1 MSAAGSPRWSRP
13 RAPVADPAPL
23 RERIDAAL
31 REVIDPEIGLDV
43 VELGLVY
50 GVALDGA
57 DVAVQLTMTTAA
69 CPLGEQI
76 LEDATTRLQAVSG
89 IGVVHVELVWEPP
102 WSPDRMSPAAK
113 ELLGWSA

>member
-1 MSAAGSPRWSRP
+1 M
-13 RAPVADPAPL
+13 ADEPPL
-23 RERIDAAL
+23 PDRVDAAL

-50 GVALDGA
+50 GVEFDGA
-57 DVAVQLTMTTAA
+57 DVTVQLTMTTAA

-76 LEDATTRLQAVSG
+76 LEDATTRLQAIAG
-89 IGVVHVELVWEPP
+89 IGAVHVELVWEPP
-102 WSPDRMSPAAK
+102 WSPARMSAAAK

>member
-1 MSAAGSPRWSRP
+1 M
-13 RAPVADPAPL
+13 ADQAL
-23 RERIDAAL
+23 RDRVEAAL

-50 GVALDGA
+50 GVEVAAA

-76 LEDATTRLQAVSG
+76 LEDATTRLRAIPG
-89 IGVVHVELVWEPP
+89 IGAVHVELVWEPP

>member
-1 MSAAGSPRWSRP
+1 MAEPSLSDQVWT
-13 RAPVADPAPL
+13 
-23 RERIDAAL
+23 AL

-50 GVALDGA
+50 GVEIDAA
-57 DVAVQLTMTTAA
+57 DVTVQLTMTTAA

-76 LEDATTRLQAVSG
+76 LEDATTRLQAVPG
-89 IGVVHVELVWEPP
+89 IGAVHVELVWEPP
-102 WSPDRMSPAAK
+102 WSPERMSPAAK